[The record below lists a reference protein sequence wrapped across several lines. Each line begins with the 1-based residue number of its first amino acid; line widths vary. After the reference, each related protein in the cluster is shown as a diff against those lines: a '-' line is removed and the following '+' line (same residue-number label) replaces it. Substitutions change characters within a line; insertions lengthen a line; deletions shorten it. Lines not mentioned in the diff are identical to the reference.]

1 MASIPSLSDPSPPLD
16 LTPASRYSR
25 GKYYDSKEEQNND
38 HDIDDYD
45 CDSDT
50 NNDNDDE
57 EPEQEQAPPEI
68 KATYQNASD
77 RHVDGGGDE
86 NEDKNTGSTK
96 INSVQKAP
104 LPRRWIYDRVDGAV
118 ARHIRTKNEEGEKKK
133 NKTTNIPKWKQHG
146 PPCFLCYPSPLL
158 KVFPWLLE
166 EIVSVY
172 L

>member
-16 LTPASRYSR
+16 LTPASRYSK

-86 NEDKNTGSTK
+86 NEDKNTDSK
-96 INSVQKAP
+96 KMNSVQKAP

-146 PPCFLCYPSPLL
+146 PPYFLCYPSPLL
-158 KVFPWLLE
+158 KIFPWLLE
-166 EIVSVY
+166 EI
-172 L
+172 